1 MSDDGNMITLR
12 PRGGG
17 GPPGLPPLPGDP
29 PAMPPAPP
37 TVPPPAAP
45 HPSDEGSGADP
56 SSGRDRRS
64 AADSLTA
71 LTPAGLAM
79 PPVPGVVP
87 ATFRSDAPD
96 DRPQG
101 PGLGAL
107 SLSALLAVA
116 LAALRGTAGA
126 VQDWRQ
132 RRMEREAE
140 AEPLRKARL
149 KLAEARAGTDASMAS
164 TGGGRGRVLSSQE
177 WGSRAHRGGRGSG
190 GTGGGGLFGR
200 GSSGGNGKTSGSRPG
215 TSSGSP
221 STGRSG
227 GTTGKTGTGSSAPGK
242 GGRTGSS
249 SGSAA
254 GSGKPGKAG
263 GSSSGSGSSGGG
275 KSSPGTLG
283 QLAME
288 RAKRRTA
295 RDAAADK
302 RAGRQQKADLA
313 AGATGKAGKGS
324 GDGGTGKVSLVK
336 DKGKGKTGRERVTLG
351 KAAGDETYRLA
362 SDRLRKR
369 REDPAAPFLSRSRK
383 RDTDGE
389 ESPADGSEDGKD
401 APETAAEGSGA
412 TEGASGPET
421 AAHGPDGAK
430 PGADAGDAS
439 TGGGWDFW
447 TPPPRGERRGAE
459 DAMRDATDE
468 GVTVTVEWPDRPTG
482 PARHRTP
489 AGAVGVG
496 VRGLPRAPHRPAGPR
511 PGTTAPTKGTATVST
526 PAVRLPGHVPGVAA
540 EHMTDVTLDDVLD
553 HLAESRDRCFHT
565 YDECAR
571 LAGKALSLRE
581 ALDELAEELRAR
593 HNIIG
598 RLTAAAMALL
608 ADSMDLLARKA
619 VEMRTESLKAA
630 EAVELA
636 HDEMHDA
643 YRPVQQA
650 TADAG
655 LHMPSARIHNED

>member
-1 MSDDGNMITLR
+1 MSDDGNVITLR

-17 GPPGLPPLPGDP
+17 GPPGLPPLPGAP
-29 PAMPPAPP
+29 PATPPAPP
-37 TVPPPAAP
+37 IPPPPSAP
-45 HPSDEGSGADP
+45 PPPDEGSGAGPFAD
-56 SSGRDRRS
+56 RERRS

-71 LTPAGLAM
+71 LTPAGPSM
-79 PPVPGVVP
+79 PPAPVPGAVP
-87 ATFRSDAPD
+87 ATFRSEAPD
-96 DRPQG
+96 DGPQG

-126 VQDWRQ
+126 LQDWRQ

-149 KLAEARAGTDASMAS
+149 KLAEARAGTDAATAS
-164 TGGGRGRVLSSQE
+164 AGGRGRVPSSSE
-177 WGSRAHRGGRGSG
+177 WGSRAHRGGGS
-190 GTGGGGLFGR
+190 GGGLFGR
-200 GSSGGNGKTSGSRPG
+200 GSGGGGKSSGSRAG

-221 STGRSG
+221 STSRGG
-227 GTTGKTGTGSSAPGK
+227 GTTGKTGPGSSSPGK

-249 SGSAA
+249 SGSGNGA
-254 GSGKPGKAG
+254 GSGKAG
-263 GSSSGSGSSGGG
+263 GGSSGSGSGSSSGGG
-275 KSSPGTLG
+275 RLPGTLG

-288 RAKRRTA
+288 RARRRTA

-302 RAGRQQKADLA
+302 RAGRQQKADL
-313 AGATGKAGKGS
+313 TSGKSSSGS
-324 GDGGTGKVSLVK
+324 GRRSDGGTGKVSLIK
-336 DKGKGKTGRERVTLG
+336 DKGKAGAGSGDGRVTLG
-351 KAAGDETYRLA
+351 KAIGDETYRRA
-362 SDRLRKR
+362 SDRLRAR
-369 REDPAAPFLSRSRK
+369 RDNPDAPFLSRTRK
-383 RDTDGE
+383 DTGGDGE
-389 ESPADGSEDGKD
+389 EEATDSTEDGTA
-401 APETAAEGSGA
+401 APETAGEGSA
-412 TEGASGPET
+412 ESANGPET
-421 AAHGPDGAK
+421 AADGPEGAK
-430 PGADAGDAS
+430 PGPGAAS
-439 TGGGWDFW
+439 GPQAGGGWESW
-447 TPPPRGERRGAE
+447 TPPPRGDRRSADE
-459 DAMRDATDE
+459 AMRDATDE

-482 PARHRTP
+482 PARPRTP
-489 AGAVGVG
+489 AGAVSSG
-496 VRGLPRAPHRPAGPR
+496 VRGLPRASHRPAGPR
-511 PGTTAPTKGTATVST
+511 PGTTAPTKGTAVSK

-553 HLAESRDRCFHT
+553 HLADSRDRCFDT

-571 LAGKALSLRE
+571 LAVKALSLRG
-581 ALDELAEELRAR
+581 ALEELAEELRAR

-619 VEMRTESLKAA
+619 VEMRAESLKAA